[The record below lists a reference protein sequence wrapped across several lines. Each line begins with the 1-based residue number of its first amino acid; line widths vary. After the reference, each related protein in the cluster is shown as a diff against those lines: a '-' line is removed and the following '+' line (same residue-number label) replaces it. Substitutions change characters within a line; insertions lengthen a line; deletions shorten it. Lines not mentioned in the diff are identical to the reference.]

1 MSPTSMIPPPLPHV
15 GLNRPTSS
23 TQPRGMLG
31 RGSMARDYGEFYNF
45 L

>member
-15 GLNRPTSS
+15 GINRPGSSS

-31 RGSMARDYGEFYNF
+31 RGSMARDYGEFQKI
-45 L
+45 